1 LGKRPKPIA
10 PFLEGFGVLPHKMDS
25 DRLSK
30 AIVALVELVAR
41 LRSPGGCP
49 WDAKQTDAS
58 VKVYLLEEAYEVLD
72 AVEKSSPQ
80 EVCLELGD
88 LLFQILFLAQLASER
103 REFDFTEVVEKITE
117 KMIRRH
123 PHVFGRTKVNDAEEV
138 AHNWAK
144 IKKAEEGTHQ
154 KKVSALRTVPT
165 KLPALLR
172 GHRLTERASKLNP
185 HWENKDEA
193 REKVQRHFEGLK
205 AAIRRQDRDFFYKE
219 MGHLIFSLVNL
230 SRLWGFN
237 AEDLLRTV
245 NQEFLA
251 CFEKTESELESRGIE
266 LGEAT
271 SDQMKS
277 VWEKIKK
284 KMS

>member
-1 LGKRPKPIA
+1 
-10 PFLEGFGVLPHKMDS
+10 M
-25 DRLSK
+25 
-30 AIVALVELVAR
+30 
-41 LRSPGGCP
+41 
-49 WDAKQTDAS
+49 T
-58 VKVYLLEEAYEVLD
+58 
-72 AVEKSSPQ
+72 
-80 EVCLELGD
+80 
-88 LLFQILFLAQLASER
+88 QLASER
-103 REFDFTEVVEKITE
+103 REFDFAEVVEKITE

-123 PHVFGRTKVNDAEEV
+123 PHVFGRTRVNGAEEV

-154 KKVSALRTVPT
+154 KKGSALRTVPT
-165 KLPALLR
+165 NLPALLR
-172 GHRLTERASKLNP
+172 AHRLTERASMLNP
-185 HWENKDEA
+185 HWENEDET

-205 AAIRRQDRDFFYKE
+205 AAIRRQDRDFFHKE
-219 MGHLIFSLVNL
+219 MGRLIFSLVNL

-251 CFEKTESELESRGIE
+251 YFEKTKSELESRGIE

-271 SDQMKS
+271 SDQIKS

-284 KMS
+284 QTS